1 MATPCP
7 RYAAAMHEASHDP
20 SVHASSMHGS
30 FVHDAAAE
38 PHAKRDAGGALV
50 AILRGLPEL
59 VPLPLLADAHL
70 RFVADPRFTRRPTNS
85 PGPQSAARATWPRC
99 SNRSGCW
106 TSLTASSTK
115 RRSERS
121 TPVLSLGPRQWGVGV
136 GAHEAGRKITQ
147 LFNSAISKLGFWTNG
162 PLRVLATKRGFV

>member
-50 AILRGLPEL
+50 AILRELPEL
-59 VPLPLLADAHL
+59 VPLPFWANAPLCGRSQVYKTPHQ
-70 RFVADPRFTRRPTNS
+70 FT
-85 PGPQSAARATWPRC
+85 
-99 SNRSGCW
+99 W
-106 TSLTASSTK
+106 TTV
-115 RRSERS
+115 R
-121 TPVLSLGPRQWGVGV
+121 GVGHM
-136 GAHEAGRKITQ
+136 AR
-147 LFNSAISKLGFWTNG
+147 LFQ
-162 PLRVLATKRGFV
+162 PLRLLDLFDRFIHKKAI